1 MNAVSKI
8 EWNHERV
15 RPLADEPP
23 VEAEVS
29 LRLTGN
35 KLRVADISIQC
46 YENMRC

>member
-15 RPLADEPP
+15 RLLADEPP

-29 LRLTGN
+29 RRFTGN
-35 KLRVADISIQC
+35 KLKVAGISIQC

>member
-29 LRLTGN
+29 HRFTGN
-35 KLRVADISIQC
+35 ELKVVGFSIQW
-46 YENMRC
+46 YEDMRC